1 MQDSIIQKLDITP
14 HQYEALQMSNYMEWC
29 ESVTINDREFQKVLA
44 NASVSKWYMIE
55 YSKCEKEFQLLTKR
69 YAGSSAVSTD
79 DYKICYADCIDKM
92 LSIRPTALLQEIKKT
107 HAIGSMSVQGVKIP
121 SLTFN
126 QN

>member
-1 MQDSIIQKLDITP
+1 MQEVTIKKLDITS
-14 HQYEALQMSNYMEWC
+14 HQYEALLLSNYMEWC

-55 YSKCEKEFQLLTKR
+55 YSKCEKEFHLLTKR
-69 YAGSSAVSTD
+69 YEDSSTVSTD
-79 DYKICYADCIDKM
+79 DFKICYADCIDKM
-92 LSIRPTALLQEIKKT
+92 LNIRPTALLQEIKKT
-107 HAIGSMSVQGVKIP
+107 QAVGSMNVQGVKIP